1 MWLTSDEQMKDEMA
15 GTTAI
20 VVILKNQKIYCVSQS
35 TSVIFGILSETK
47 WLKCTNG
54 KYQLYMLIFNVY
66 FLFL

>member
-1 MWLTSDEQMKDEMA
+1 MKDEMA

-47 WLKCTNG
+47 WLCTNG